1 MFPYMLLVVG
11 CFCLGLFL
19 KCSCLFGLA
28 FNIIFYKIANVIEL
42 RGETGRCF
50 WVYFHRPCRLFHS
63 QNLATPGNPEAR
75 CFECVGEERK
85 KNNNTD
91 TTTRYYKPSTSFA
104 LDQIGIGIE
113 IWD

>member
-11 CFCLGLFL
+11 CFSLGLFL

-50 WVYFHRPCRLFHS
+50 WAYFHRPCRLFHS

-85 KNNNTD
+85 KR
-91 TTTRYYKPSTSFA
+91 TTRAQQRAITSLLLA
-104 LDQIGIGIE
+104 LLWIRLE
-113 IWD
+113 